1 MSYTMTIESPEKAA
15 WFEQRYSKLSQ
26 AQLGSLF
33 ISLLMQTRPEILEG
47 EVEQPVPS
55 HIHALRGI
63 VKLPVDFDERDC
75 VRQRNAI
82 LSVDKESG
90 KANKFRALCRELPPS
105 GLPKGYVFSR
115 DEVSE
120 RESRCLT

>member
-63 VKLPVDFDERDC
+63 VKLPVDFDEKTFKA
-75 VRQRNAI
+75 QRLADRFGI
-82 LSVDKESG
+82 
-90 KANKFRALCRELPPS
+90 
-105 GLPKGYVFSR
+105 
-115 DEVSE
+115 
-120 RESRCLT
+120 